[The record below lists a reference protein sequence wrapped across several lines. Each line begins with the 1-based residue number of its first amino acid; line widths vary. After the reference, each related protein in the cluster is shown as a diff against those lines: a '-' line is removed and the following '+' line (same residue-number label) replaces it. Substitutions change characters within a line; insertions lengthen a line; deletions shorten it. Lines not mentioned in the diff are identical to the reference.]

1 MQHVNTNILKLKI
14 LTIIKVNQSNYSK
27 YELKKFSIQ
36 IYPLVDFAKYYN
48 VSVDRLCGK
57 TKDSVIK

>member
-36 IYPLVDFAKYYN
+36 IYPLVDFAKHYN
-48 VSVDRLCGK
+48 VSVDWLCGK